1 MHKYAILAW
10 SVAITCW
17 LAAGI
22 LTQLLRGPFA
32 LGSDSTTFTP
42 YLDANQQLA
51 VHTNVTGSLAPTS
64 LAVLFYGVLSGMWVV
79 LVVFVANGA
88 NWARITQTVLGV
100 IGGIAMLWQAVSSLR
115 GSGSGAV
122 LPGWLDVG
130 ALLAIAVA
138 ILVMYL
144 PATNAYFAGRSPDAP
159 RPTRPFRPVVVT
171 RAVWLCAAGVG
182 LGVVAAIVRT
192 WLLPAQP
199 GTVMLVGVAVA
210 GHSSTGTIGSVVDE
224 AFGLAV
230 QVAMIV
236 FLARGAN
243 WARILETITIAG
255 GVVMVPISLLLNST
269 GTPSVIVTWSLS
281 LVGLI
286 FDVAVIVLLYRP
298 AANEFFSTG
307 AAAGGG
313 ISVERGQHTP

>member
-10 SVAITCW
+10 SLAIGCW

-22 LTQLLRGPFA
+22 LTQLLRGPIA
-32 LGSDSTTFTP
+32 LGSDATTFTP

-51 VHTNVTGSLAPTS
+51 VHTNVTSSLASTS
-64 LAVLFYGVLSGMWVV
+64 LAVLCYGVLSGMWVV

-100 IGGIAMLWQAVSSLR
+100 IGGIAVLWQAMSALR
-115 GSGSGAV
+115 GSGSGAI
-122 LPGWLDVG
+122 LPGWLDIG

-171 RAVWLCAAGVG
+171 RAVWLCVAAVG
-182 LGVVAAIVRT
+182 LSIVATIVRT
-192 WLLPAQP
+192 WLLPSQP
-199 GTVMLVGVAVA
+199 G
-210 GHSSTGTIGSVVDE
+210 IVDE
-224 AFGLAV
+224 AFGLAI
-230 QVAMIV
+230 QVTMIV

-243 WARILETITIAG
+243 WARILETIVIAG
-255 GVVMVPISLLLNST
+255 GVVMVPISLLPNST
-269 GTPSVIVTWSLS
+269 GIVTWSLS
-281 LVGLI
+281 LVALI

-298 AANEFFSTG
+298 AANEFFRTG
-307 AAAGGG
+307 AATDGG
-313 ISVERGQHTP
+313 ISVERGQPTP

>member
-1 MHKYAILAW
+1 VHKYAILAW
-10 SVAITCW
+10 SVAIGCW

-22 LTQLLRGPFA
+22 LTQLLRGPLA

-42 YLDANQQLA
+42 YLDANEQLA
-51 VHTNVTGSLAPTS
+51 LHTNVTSSLASTS

-100 IGGIAMLWQAVSSLR
+100 IGGIAVLWQALSSLR

-122 LPGWLDVG
+122 LPGCLDIG

-138 ILVMYL
+138 TLVMYL

-171 RAVWLCAAGVG
+171 RAVWLCVAGVG
-182 LGVVAAIVRT
+182 LGIVATIVHT
-192 WLLPAQP
+192 WQLPSQP
-199 GTVMLVGVAVA
+199 GTVMLAGVAVA
-210 GHSSTGTIGSVVDE
+210 GHSPTGTIGSVVDE
-224 AFGLAV
+224 AFRLAV

-243 WARILETITIAG
+243 WARILETIIIAG
-255 GVVMVPISLLLNST
+255 GVVMLPISLLLNFT
-269 GTPSVIVTWSLS
+269 RTPSVVVTWSLS
-281 LVGLI
+281 LVAVI
-286 FDVAVIVLLYRP
+286 FEVVVIVLLYRP
-298 AANEFFSTG
+298 AANEFFRT
-307 AAAGGG
+307 APP
-313 ISVERGQHTP
+313 SVARAVP